1 MFNLI
6 KKAAASTHTI
16 QQESSTVLE
25 DFSEEFEKQLTKAKE
40 AERNHPPEDERKRL
54 EEEEQAEDK
63 RIDHY
68 IYSDQWLQGP
78 NAGHGPGIIPHL
90 IEPQGAHHRVHQTH
104 GHQEGTKHD
113 QGKTK
118 GLRAHGRP
126 PLQDFKR

>member
-54 EEEEQAEDK
+54 ENHFFDA
-63 RIDHY
+63 IFIGY
-68 IYSDQWLQGP
+68 L
-78 NAGHGPGIIPHL
+78 ATT
-90 IEPQGAHHRVHQTH
+90 EPADPKHSRGQHQY
-104 GHQEGTKHD
+104 
-113 QGKTK
+113 
-118 GLRAHGRP
+118 P
-126 PLQDFKR
+126 P